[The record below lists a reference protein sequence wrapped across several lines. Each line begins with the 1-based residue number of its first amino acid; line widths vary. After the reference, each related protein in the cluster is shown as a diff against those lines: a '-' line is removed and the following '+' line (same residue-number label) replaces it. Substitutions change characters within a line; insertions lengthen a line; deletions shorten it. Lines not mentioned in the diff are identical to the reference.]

1 MSVNA
6 PFCLILILIS
16 IVGGQMELFVE
27 REDVLKKRIL
37 ENGNVPVHVAII
49 MDGNGRWA
57 KARNLSRIKGHKEG
71 INSVRAVVEACGE
84 LGIDILTLYTFS
96 KENWRRPKEEITAL
110 WRLLIQTIRRE
121 VPELKK
127 NNVRLNMIGV
137 KEDLP
142 LVVREGIDYAIGQLK
157 YNTGLLVNLAM
168 SYSSR
173 LEITQAVQKIAEK
186 VAAGKIEPLA
196 IDEQTISDH
205 LYTSNLPDPDLVIR
219 TSGEQRISNFLL
231 WQIAYSEI
239 YYSNVLWPEFRKKE
253 FYQTILA
260 FQQRERRFGMVSE
273 QVTTGFKP
281 KYVCNSS
288 PAV

>member
-1 MSVNA
+1 
-6 PFCLILILIS
+6 
-16 IVGGQMELFVE
+16 ME
-27 REDVLKKRIL
+27 RDDVLKNRIL
-37 ENGNVPVHVAII
+37 ENGNIPVHVAII

-96 KENWRRPKEEITAL
+96 KENWRRPKTEISAL
-110 WRLLIQTIRRE
+110 WQLLMQTVRRE

-142 LVVREGIDYAIGQLK
+142 MIVREGIDYAINQLK
-157 YNTGLLVNLAM
+157 DNTGLFVNLAL

-173 LEITQAVQKIAEK
+173 LEIAEAVQKIAIK
-186 VAAGKIEPLA
+186 VADGKIEPST
-196 IDEQTISDH
+196 IDEQLISDH
-205 LYTSNLPDPDLVIR
+205 LYTSNLPDPDLLIR

-239 YYSNVLWPEFRKKE
+239 YYSNVLWPDFRKKE

-281 KYVCNSS
+281 KYACNSS

>member
-1 MSVNA
+1 
-6 PFCLILILIS
+6 
-16 IVGGQMELFVE
+16 MELFIE
-27 REDVLKKRIL
+27 NEDVLKQRIL
-37 ENGNVPVHVAII
+37 ENANIPVHVAII

-57 KARNLSRIKGHKEG
+57 KSRNLSRIKGHEEG

-84 LGIDILTLYTFS
+84 LGIEILTLYTFS
-96 KENWRRPKEEITAL
+96 KENWRRPKAEISAL
-110 WRLLIQTIRRE
+110 WRLLIQTVRRE

-142 LVVREGIDYAIGQLK
+142 RVVCEGVEYAINQLK
-157 YNTGLLVNLAM
+157 DNTGLIVNLAL

-173 LEITQAVQKIAEK
+173 FEITQAVQKIAKK
-186 VAAGKIEPLA
+186 VANGEMQP
-196 IDEQTISDH
+196 IDINEQIITDH

-239 YYSNVLWPEFRKKE
+239 YISKVLWPEFRKKE

-260 FQQRERRFGMVSE
+260 YQQRERRYGMVSE
-273 QVTTGFKP
+273 QVTTGIKP
-281 KYVCNSS
+281 KYVCNSL
-288 PAV
+288 PVV

>member
-1 MSVNA
+1 
-6 PFCLILILIS
+6 
-16 IVGGQMELFVE
+16 VE
-27 REDVLKKRIL
+27 EETDLKQRIL
-37 ENGNVPVHVAII
+37 NNGNIPVHIAII

-57 KARNLSRIKGHKEG
+57 KARNLNRIRGHEEG

-84 LGIDILTLYTFS
+84 LGVEILTLFTFS
-96 KENWRRPKEEITAL
+96 KENWRRPKTEISAL
-110 WRLLIQTIRRE
+110 WRLLIQTVRRE

-127 NNVRLNMIGV
+127 NNVRLNVIGV

-142 LVVREGIDYAIGQLK
+142 RVVLEGVEYAIKQLK
-157 YNTGLLVNLAM
+157 DNTGLLVNLAL

-173 LEITQAVQKIAEK
+173 FEITQAVQKIAGK
-186 VAAGKIEPLA
+186 VVNGEIKPIE
-196 IDEQTISDH
+196 INEQTISDN

-231 WQIAYSEI
+231 WQIAYSELVI
-239 YYSNVLWPEFRKKE
+239 SNVLWPDFRKKE

-260 FQQRERRFGMVSE
+260 YQQRERRYGMISE
-273 QVTTGFKP
+273 QVAPEFKP
-281 KYVCNSS
+281 VYMCNSS